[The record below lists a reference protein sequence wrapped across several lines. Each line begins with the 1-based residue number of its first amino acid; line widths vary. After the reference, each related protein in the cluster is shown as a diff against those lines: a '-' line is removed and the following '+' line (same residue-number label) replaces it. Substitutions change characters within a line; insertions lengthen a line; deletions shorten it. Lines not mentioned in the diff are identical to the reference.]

1 MSQQAQTETTSLYES
16 EPKIYPRMARGR
28 YARLRVLAM
37 VVLLGL
43 YYLLPWITIGG
54 EPIVHFD
61 LPARRFHVFGLTL
74 VPQDLFLL
82 SWLLILAALTLFL
95 FTTLGGRLWCGYA
108 CPQTVWTE
116 SFLWIERWIEGE
128 RHQRIKLDQ
137 APWGPKKILRKGGK
151 HLAWIVFAAITGITF
166 VAYFVPMKELIADI
180 ARFEMGG
187 WALFW
192 SAFYGFAT
200 WGNAG
205 FMREQVCKYM
215 CPYARF
221 QSAMFDK
228 DTLIIAYDEKRG
240 EPRKRLAKREGNV
253 AGDCIDCSLCVQ
265 VCPTGIDIRDGLQY
279 ECIACAACV
288 DACNSIMDHV
298 GKPRGLIRYTSERH
312 DAEGRFHIL
321 RPRMIGYFVVW
332 LVIGAALVTALV
344 MRSPVELDVMRDRN
358 NLYREL
364 PGGII
369 ENVFVLRLTNKREA
383 PRSFALQA
391 TRPDGSVLDLHP
403 ERVTLEG
410 SETRPLTVGAR
421 MPADAADRPFDIT
434 FTATATDDPGISTR
448 QTGRFIPGALP

>member
-1 MSQQAQTETTSLYES
+1 MTQRAQTDTASLYES

-37 VVLLGL
+37 IVLLGL
-43 YYLLPWITIGG
+43 YYVLPWITIGG
-54 EPIVHFD
+54 DPLVHFD

-116 SFLWIERWIEGE
+116 AFIWIERYIEGE
-128 RHQRIKLDQ
+128 RHQRMKLDK
-137 APWGPKKILRKGGK
+137 APWGTRKILRKGGK
-151 HLAWIVFAAITGITF
+151 HAAWIVFAGITGVTF
-166 VAYFVPMKELIADI
+166 VAYFVPMRELMADL
-180 ARFEMGG
+180 ARFELGG
-187 WALFW
+187 WPLFW
-192 SAFYGFAT
+192 SVFYGFAT

-221 QSAMFDK
+221 QSAMFDR

-240 EPRKRLAKREGNV
+240 EPRKSLAKREGST

-265 VCPTGIDIRDGLQY
+265 VCPTGIDIREGLQY

-298 GKPRGLIRYTSERH
+298 DKPRGLIRYTSERH
-312 DAEGRFHIL
+312 DEEGRFRIL
-321 RPRMIGYFVVW
+321 RPRMIGYIIVW
-332 LVIGAALVTALV
+332 LIIGAALVTALLT
-344 MRSPVELDVMRDRN
+344 RSPVELDVMRDRN

-364 PGGII
+364 PGGMV
-369 ENVFVLRLTNKREA
+369 ENVFVLRLTNKRET
-383 PRSFALQA
+383 PRTFQLKA
-391 TRPDGSVLDLHP
+391 TKPDGSALSLHP
-403 ERVTLEG
+403 ESVTLEPA
-410 SETRPLTVGAR
+410 ETRPLTVGAR
-421 MPADAADRPFDIT
+421 MPTDAANRPFDVT
-434 FTATATDDPGISTR
+434 FTATAADDTNVSTS
-448 QTGRFIPGALP
+448 QSGRFIPGALP